1 MAGIIIGCT
10 VGLALLVRR
19 YNRILRKYTR
29 K

>member
-19 YNRILRKYTR
+19 YNRILRTYTR

>member
-19 YNRILRKYTR
+19 YNRIFAKYSV